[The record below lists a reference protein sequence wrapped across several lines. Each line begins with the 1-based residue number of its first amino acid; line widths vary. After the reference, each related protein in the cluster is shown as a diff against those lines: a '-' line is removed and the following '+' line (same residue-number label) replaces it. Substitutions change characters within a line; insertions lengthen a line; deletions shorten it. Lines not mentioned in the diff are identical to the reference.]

1 MNKITI
7 LLLLI
12 SLNCFSQIAIEKP
25 DSEKEIDQPLV
36 AEFNEKIDLHEYKT
50 AEQFLGL
57 VNKELFFLPENSKYD
72 FYSDQ
77 YESISYLPKTKFKL
91 GKVRYK
97 PNQLVNLKKYDK
109 ELINYLKLKE
119 SYFVVDSIS
128 FYDFERTFS
137 LSKKISGKE
146 FNEMQDKYSSS
157 VSLGVRGSV
166 DIYTRHKTSNEIII
180 FNISRKSSAEKLI
193 VVPYFNYLTDKY
205 LDKKIILKKRGY
217 KHYSENY
224 DLENYNRKSLDSSQ
238 IFQITKVTIK
248 EPNTEYHSHY
258 TPVFSL
264 KKLDDTT
271 EELEFYRIKDNLIFL
286 DEFIAKA
293 DLREKRESI
302 GKDSLKKVKIAETK
316 LREEQRELRK
326 IENEKEQIK
335 RVNKFVK
342 KYGKVYGEIIANYR
356 VRIGMTKEMC
366 QDSWGKPESIN
377 RTTNTYGTSEQWVY
391 DGGNYLYFDN
401 GKLTSIQN

>member
-1 MNKITI
+1 MKKITI

-12 SLNCFSQIAIEKP
+12 SINCFSQITIEKP
-25 DSEKEIDQPLV
+25 NAEKEIDQPLV
-36 AEFNEKIDLHEYKT
+36 AEFNEKIDLHEYNT

-57 VNKELFFLPENSKYD
+57 VGKELFFLPENSKYD

-97 PNQLVNLKKYDK
+97 PNLLVNLKKYDK
-109 ELINYLKLKE
+109 ELIDYLKLNE

-137 LSKKISGKE
+137 LSKRISSKE
-146 FNEMQDKYSSS
+146 FNEKQDKYQSSS
-157 VSLGVRGSV
+157 SLGIRGSV

-193 VVPYFNYLTDKY
+193 VVPYFNYLTNKY

-224 DLENYNRKSLDSSQ
+224 DLENYKRKSLDSSQ
-238 IFQITKVTIK
+238 IFQVSKITIK
-248 EPNTEYHSHY
+248 EPNSEYHSYY
-258 TPVFSL
+258 TPIFTL
-264 KKLDDTT
+264 KRLDNTI
-271 EELEFYRIKDNLIFL
+271 EESEFYLIKDNIIFL
-286 DEFIAKA
+286 DDFVAGA
-293 DLREKRESI
+293 DLRDKREAI
-302 GKDSLKKVKIAETK
+302 RKDSLEKVKIAETK
-316 LREEQRELRK
+316 LKKEQRELRK
-326 IENEKEQIK
+326 ID
-335 RVNKFVK
+335 RRNKYVK
-342 KYGKVYGEIIANYR
+342 KYGKEYGEIIANYR

-366 QDSWGKPESIN
+366 EDSWGKPESIN
-377 RTTNTYGTSEQWVY
+377 RTTNAYGTSEQWVY
-391 DGGNYLYFDN
+391 GGGNYLYFDN

>member
-1 MNKITI
+1 MKKITI

-12 SLNCFSQIAIEKP
+12 SINCFSQIAIEKP
-25 DSEKEIDQPLV
+25 NAEKEIDQPLV

-57 VNKELFFLPENSKYD
+57 VGKELFFLPENSKYD

-109 ELINYLKLKE
+109 ELIDYLKLNE

-137 LSKKISGKE
+137 LSKRISGKE
-146 FNEMQDKYSSS
+146 FNKMQDKYQSSA
-157 VSLGVRGSV
+157 SLGIRGSV

-193 VVPYFNYLTDKY
+193 IVPYFNYLTDKY

-217 KHYSENY
+217 KHYLENY

-238 IFQITKVTIK
+238 IFQVSKITIK
-248 EPNTEYHSHY
+248 EPNSEYHSYY
-258 TPVFSL
+258 TPIFTL
-264 KKLDDTT
+264 KRLDNSI
-271 EELEFYRIKDNLIFL
+271 EESEFYLIKDNIIFW
-286 DEFIAKA
+286 DDFVAGA

-302 GKDSLKKVKIAETK
+302 RKDSLEKAKTAEAK
-316 LREEQRELRK
+316 LRKEQRELRK
-326 IENEKEQIK
+326 IENEKKQIE
-335 RVNKFVK
+335 RRNKYVK
-342 KYGKVYGEIIANYR
+342 KYGKEYGEIIANYR

-366 QDSWGKPESIN
+366 EDSWGKPESIN
-377 RTTNTYGTSEQWVY
+377 RTTNAYGTSEQWVY
-391 DGGNYLYFDN
+391 GDGNYLYFDN